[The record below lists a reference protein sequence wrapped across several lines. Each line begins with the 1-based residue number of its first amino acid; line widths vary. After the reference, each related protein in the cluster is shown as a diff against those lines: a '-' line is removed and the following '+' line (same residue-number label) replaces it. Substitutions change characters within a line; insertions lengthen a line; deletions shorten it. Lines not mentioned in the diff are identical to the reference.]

1 MTTCI
6 RVRGFTLLELLV
18 VVILIALLATAAII
32 TMPSTSVHDRQREE
46 AQRLLGRLDLAHEE
60 AILQARSVGLQ
71 VTQDGYRFVWFE
83 DDAWHNF
90 AANHPLR
97 RHELPADVRLD
108 IRVEGTEIG
117 LGGGEDDDDDERAPQ
132 IYFLAG
138 GEVLPD
144 YELRILTTEDRA
156 AEGRSDFLI
165 TAGDET
171 WFELRE
177 DRF

>member
-1 MTTCI
+1 MPA
-6 RVRGFTLLELLV
+6 RVEARGFTLLELLV

-32 TMPSTSVHDRQREE
+32 AMPSTSVHDRQREE

-60 AILQARSVGLQ
+60 AILQARSVGLY
-71 VTQDGYRFVWFE
+71 VAQDGYRFLWFE
-83 DDAWHNF
+83 DDAWHDF

-108 IRVEGTEIG
+108 VRVEGTEIG

-144 YELRILTTEDRA
+144 YELHVLADES
-156 AEGRSDFLI
+156 RSDFLI

-171 WFELRE
+171 WFELQE